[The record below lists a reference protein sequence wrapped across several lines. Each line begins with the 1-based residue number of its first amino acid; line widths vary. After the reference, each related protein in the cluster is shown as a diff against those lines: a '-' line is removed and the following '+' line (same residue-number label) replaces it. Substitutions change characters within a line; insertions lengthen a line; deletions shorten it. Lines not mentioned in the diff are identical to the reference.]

1 MHVVQDIDGVT
12 VARGQATSDGITL
25 QLVAPSGFSDGQ
37 GYYPAESLTL
47 NTLAGLSAL
56 RQLCEELIEAHLE
69 LSQSGA
75 V

>member
-1 MHVVQDIDGVT
+1 MHVLQDIDGVT
-12 VARGQATSDGITL
+12 VARGQATSDGVTL
-25 QLVAPSGFSDGQ
+25 QLCAPSGFSEAQ
-37 GYYPAESLTL
+37 VYYPAESLTI

-69 LSQSGA
+69 LSQRGS